1 MINIFAFEERLY
13 RYTKLLDLNFLRHL
27 DDVEMDEFRFL
38 FRYFHDQKFRDIEDN
53 KQEDNMIT
61 TIDYKGKC
69 ILFLD
74 HAGKAD
80 KELVADLVAGN
91 VAIEQASKTGDVL
104 VLANFTET
112 YMSQAAMDYLKSDES
127 ERINAKVKKTA
138 VIGIEGVKK
147 ILLGVYS
154 KFIQQEIRCFKNF
167 NEAREYLV
175 S

>member
-1 MINIFAFEERLY
+1 MNIFTFEERLY

-91 VAIEQASKTGDVL
+91 VAIKQASKTGDVL
-104 VLANFTET
+104 VLANFGNT
-112 YMSQAAMDYLKSDES
+112 YLSEAAMDYLKSDES
-127 ERINAKVKKTA
+127 VRINAKIKKTA

-147 ILLGVYS
+147 ILLKVYMAIN
-154 KFIQQEIRCFKNF
+154 KKDVKICNNF
-167 NEAREYLV
+167 DEAREYLV